1 MPIPKMPYTEKEK
14 CDIFYEIPCWSC
26 EANHKIVDSA
36 LVQHAE
42 KYDHKI
48 KWVGAKII
56 DQEPDYRKLLFLE
69 SWEINKKT

>member
-1 MPIPKMPYTEKEK
+1 MDHNKAVK
-14 CDIFYEIPCWSC
+14 
-26 EANHKIVDSA
+26 NHKIVDSA
-36 LVQHAE
+36 LVQHAK

-56 DQEPDYRKLLFLE
+56 DQEPDYRKRLFLE